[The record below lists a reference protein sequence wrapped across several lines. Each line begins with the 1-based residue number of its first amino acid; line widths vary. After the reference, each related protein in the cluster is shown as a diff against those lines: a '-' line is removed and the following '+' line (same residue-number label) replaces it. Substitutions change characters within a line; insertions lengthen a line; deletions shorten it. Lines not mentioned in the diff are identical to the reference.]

1 MTEPDAVIHAAVAR
15 HAAERPDA
23 VALTGHGT
31 RITYGQLDAAASA
44 YAARLAEAGVGP
56 GTTVPLLLSR
66 SARLAAA
73 ELAVLKCGAAY
84 ANLDP
89 AWPADR
95 WRSIV
100 SRIAPKVMVTA
111 GDAPPGLPA
120 TVRLEPDVAEAAA
133 LAVGFTPPPASDDD
147 PATVFF
153 TSGTTGGPK
162 GVVVPHRAVT
172 RMFTGPGRLAGFGP
186 GHVIPLAA
194 AMAWD
199 MYAFELW
206 GQLVAGGTGAF
217 ASAEP
222 LMPSALRELVDGFG
236 ADTLWITTSLFNLF
250 VDEDVDC
257 FRGLGQVLVG
267 GEKLSSAHVLSFLAR
282 HPSIPLWNGYGP
294 AENCMLTT
302 TRRISEADCGI
313 PEGIP
318 VGVAVPGTTVLVVD
332 EDGRPCGPGETG
344 EVLVAGRGLAVG
356 YLDQPDLTAEKFPTV
371 DVNGVPT
378 RVYRTG
384 DLGLVDADGVLRFRG
399 RRDRQVKISGH
410 RIELAEIEIAAR
422 GVAGVRECV
431 VIPLSA
437 GDGTVTGM
445 ALFFTGDPVHP
456 DEAGLR
462 AALVRS
468 LPGYLVPRVIRRI
481 DKFPITANGKTD
493 QAELRRLARG
503 PRRGSQ

>member
-1 MTEPDAVIHAAVAR
+1 MTEPDALIHAAVAR
-15 HAAERPDA
+15 HAAERPGA
-23 VALTGHGT
+23 VALTGQGAQV
-31 RITYGQLDAAASA
+31 TYHQLDAAACA

-56 GTTVPLLLSR
+56 GTTVPLLLPR
-66 SARLAAA
+66 SARLAAI

-89 AWPADR
+89 AWPAER
-95 WRSIV
+95 CRSIV
-100 SRIAPKVMVTA
+100 SRIAPKAMVTT
-111 GDAPPGLPA
+111 DEAPTDLPA
-120 TVRLEPDVAEAAA
+120 VVRPELDVAEAAA
-133 LAVGFTPPPASDDD
+133 MAIDFTPPPVSDDD

-172 RMFTGPGRLAGFGP
+172 RMFTGPSRLAGFGP

-194 AMAWD
+194 ALAWD

-217 ASAEP
+217 ASTEP
-222 LMPSALRELVDGFG
+222 LMPSALRELVAAG
-236 ADTLWITTSLFNLF
+236 ADTLWITTSLFNVF

-257 FRGLGQVLVG
+257 FRGLGGVLVG
-267 GEKLSSAHVLSFLAR
+267 GEKLSSVHVLSFLLR

-302 TRRISEADCGI
+302 TRRISEADCRI

-318 VGVAVPGTTVLVVD
+318 LGVPVPGTTVLVVD

-344 EVLVAGRGLAVG
+344 EVLVAGRGLALG
-356 YLDQPDLTAEKFPTV
+356 YLDQPELTAEKFSVVNV
-371 DVNGVPT
+371 DGVPT

-384 DLGLVDADGVLRFRG
+384 DLGIIDADGVLRFRG

-422 GVAGVRECV
+422 GIAGVRECV
-431 VIPLSA
+431 VIPLSDDN
-437 GDGTVTGM
+437 GPVTGL
-445 ALFFTGDPVHP
+445 ALFFTGEPGHLG
-456 DEAGLR
+456 EAALR
-462 AALVRS
+462 AALVQS
-468 LPGYLVPRVIRRI
+468 LPGYLVPRVIRRL
-481 DKFPITANGKTD
+481 DQFPITANGKTD
-493 QAELRRLARG
+493 QAELRRRARE
-503 PRRGSQ
+503 PRRGNR